1 MLRGVLAGDSGPA
14 RDIVLLNSAG
24 ALYAANVA
32 ASLAEGIALARLAID
47 SGGAQAKLEHF
58 IALSQQLG
66 RA

>member
-1 MLRGVLAGDSGPA
+1 M
-14 RDIVLLNSAG
+14 LLNSAG